1 MEIYSSWSYPLDMV
15 LQMEIYIMPLYLLGN
30 AGAWP
35 RLQAMFQQRWRLLAA
50 VLWPKSMTEI
60 SGISGKLLHV
70 TSKQCDP

>member
-50 VLWPKSMTEI
+50 VLWPYFHGRNQRDFWEVAARNQQT
-60 SGISGKLLHV
+60 V
-70 TSKQCDP
+70 